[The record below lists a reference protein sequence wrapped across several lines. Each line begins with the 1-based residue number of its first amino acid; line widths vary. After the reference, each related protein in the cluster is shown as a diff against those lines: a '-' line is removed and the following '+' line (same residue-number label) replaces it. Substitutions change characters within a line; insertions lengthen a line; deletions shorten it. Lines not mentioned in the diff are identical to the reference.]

1 MIAKL
6 FMLASAGVVL
16 ALGTA
21 HLAYTFQGNK
31 LAPRDAAVE
40 QAMALSPLVLTTQT
54 TVWKAWVGFNF
65 SHSLGAMLFG
75 LVYGYL
81 AVAHAELLFRSPYL
95 LALGMAM
102 LAALWLLARLY
113 WFTVPM
119 LGLSL
124 ALGLYVAGVLLR
136 QP

>member
-1 MIAKL
+1 MISKF

-16 ALGTA
+16 ALGTV
-21 HLAYTFQGNK
+21 HLVYTFQGHK
-31 LAPRDAAVE
+31 LAPRDPAVK
-40 QAMALSPLVLTTQT
+40 QAMALSPLVLTAQT

-81 AVAHAELLFRSPYL
+81 AVAQADMLFRSPYL
-95 LALGMAM
+95 LALGLAM

-113 WFTVPM
+113 WFSVPM
-119 LGLSL
+119 LGVSL

-136 QP
+136 QH